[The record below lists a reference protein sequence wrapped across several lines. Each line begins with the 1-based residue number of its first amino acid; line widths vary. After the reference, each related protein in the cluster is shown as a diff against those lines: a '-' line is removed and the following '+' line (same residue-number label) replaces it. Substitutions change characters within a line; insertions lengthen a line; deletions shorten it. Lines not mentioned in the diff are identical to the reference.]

1 MLYYIHP
8 KGKEE
13 RSMHWQDIVAII
25 KDLAETAV
33 LSLTAATLIKKLIKQ
48 RKAKS
53 KKKGK

>member
-1 MLYYIHP
+1 
-8 KGKEE
+8 
-13 RSMHWQDIVAII
+13 MHWQDIVAII

-33 LSLTAATLIKKLIKQ
+33 LSLTAVTLIKKLLK